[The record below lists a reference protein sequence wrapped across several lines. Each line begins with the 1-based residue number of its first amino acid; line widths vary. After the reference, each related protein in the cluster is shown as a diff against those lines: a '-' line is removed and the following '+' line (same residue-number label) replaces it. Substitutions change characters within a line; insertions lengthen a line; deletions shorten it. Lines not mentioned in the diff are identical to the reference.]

1 MKIFA
6 LLPLTCLAACAS
18 LPQVAPQTLRVMSY
32 NIRYANDSDR
42 PNWGERREA
51 LARQVAFTDPGILG
65 VQEAQPVQ
73 VAYLAAQWPGYD
85 HYGLGRDDG
94 VNGETTTV
102 FWRRDRFEAVSKS
115 NQWCSET
122 PDRPG
127 KGWDAA
133 WPRTI
138 TRVVLR
144 DRLSG
149 QVLDVRNTHLDNEGA
164 VARENCAKQVAGI
177 AAEPGAVVVV
187 LGDMNS
193 GPDSAP
199 YQVLSGD
206 ALGLKDARKAAA
218 VDFGPPGT
226 FNGFDVTATQGEAID
241 HIFVPR
247 SMTVTRYGV
256 LTDSFGGKV
265 ISDHFPVVA
274 DLRLNPH
281 SP

>member
-1 MKIFA
+1 MKIYIPVA
-6 LLPLTCLAACAS
+6 LLSLTACAT
-18 LPQVAPQTLRVMSY
+18 LPEAAPQTLRVMSY
-32 NIRYANDSDR
+32 NIRYANDADR

-51 LARQVAFTDPGILG
+51 LAKQVAFTDPDILG

-94 VNGETTTV
+94 VNGETTTL
-102 FWRRDRFEAVSKS
+102 FWRRDRFETVSKS
-115 NQWCSET
+115 HQWCSPT

-138 TRVVLR
+138 TRLVLR

-149 QVLDVRNTHLDNEGA
+149 KVLDVRNTHLDNEGA

-177 AAEPGAVVVV
+177 VVESGALVIV

-199 YQVLSGD
+199 YRVLTGD
-206 ALGLKDARKAAA
+206 ALGLKDARKAAT

-226 FNGFDVTATQGEAID
+226 FNGFDLSATQGEAID

-247 SMTVTRYGV
+247 GLAVTRYGV
-256 LTDSFGGKV
+256 LTDSFSGKV

-274 DLRLNPH
+274 DIRVD
-281 SP
+281 